1 MNYYKRKG
9 HGSTDLSLSDNQS
22 MDVLFILQ
30 HTHTYT
36 PIQNFGVSSIFV
48 ILIINSFIQ
57 QGHIKLIKSD
67 GDILSRVG
75 FVVFYIS
82 RDSLLVM

>member
-36 PIQNFGVSSIFV
+36 PIKNFGGSSIFV

-67 GDILSRVG
+67 RDIYNVTNY
-75 FVVFYIS
+75 FFFI
-82 RDSLLVM
+82 

>member
-1 MNYYKRKG
+1 MCY
-9 HGSTDLSLSDNQS
+9 
-22 MDVLFILQ
+22 LFYNTHT

-36 PIQNFGVSSIFV
+36 PIKNFGVSSIFV

-67 GDILSRVG
+67 RDIYNVTNY
-75 FVVFYIS
+75 FFFI
-82 RDSLLVM
+82 